1 MGDHYMLRRLIM
13 GIALLAILP
22 AIIFIFIW
30 AAGGSKEMSPE
41 LQQKTMQEYTEK
53 LNQRNADIIFYQK
66 DPIGPAN
73 LKARRVNALND
84 QGLALNLFSDKAFHV
99 IILDDLDG
107 SLALKD
113 QDIQKLKDLILNHH
127 FRIVYLG
134 TMHYNQLVQGEIL
147 SRNAN
152 HVDGTKSYLTY
163 VNNKNMRSSVEG
175 KTFADEP
182 TTMPITSGLTEE
194 ETIIYT
200 VIVELGRKDLYWT

>member
-30 AAGGSKEMSPE
+30 SAGGSKVMSPE

-107 SLALKD
+107 SLVLKD
-113 QDIQKLKDLILNHH
+113 QDIQKLKDLLINKA
-127 FRIVYLG
+127 FRIIYLG
-134 TMHYNQLVQGEIL
+134 SAKYKKLVSEGIFL
-147 SRNAN
+147 SNMS
-152 HVDGTKSYLTY
+152 HKEGTKSYITFY
-163 VNNKNMRSSVEG
+163 NRSHIHSCMEG
-175 KTFADEP
+175 FADDP
-182 TTMPITSGLTEE
+182 VSMPLTGLDDEKTVV
-194 ETIIYT
+194 YT
-200 VIVELGRKDLYWT
+200 AVMALSKDELYWS

>member
-30 AAGGSKEMSPE
+30 ASGGNKVMSPE

-53 LNQRNADIIFYQK
+53 LNQRNADIIFYQR

-147 SRNAN
+147 SRSAN
-152 HVDGTKSYLTY
+152 HKDGTKSYLTY
-163 VNNKNMRSSVEG
+163 INNKNMRSSVEG
-175 KTFADEP
+175 AAFADEP
-182 TTMPITSGLTEE
+182 LAMPITSGLTED
-194 ETIIYT
+194 ETVIYT

>member
-1 MGDHYMLRRLIM
+1 
-13 GIALLAILP
+13 
-22 AIIFIFIW
+22 
-30 AAGGSKEMSPE
+30 MSPE

-113 QDIQKLKDLILNHH
+113 QDIQKLKSLLLNDH

-147 SRNAN
+147 SRSAN

-175 KTFADEP
+175 AAFADEP
-182 TTMPITSGLTEE
+182 LAMPITSGLTEE

>member
-1 MGDHYMLRRLIM
+1 MFRRVIM
-13 GIALLAILP
+13 GVALLAILP
-22 AIIFIFIW
+22 AIIMILVW
-30 AAGGSKEMSPE
+30 SAGGSKVMSPE

>member
-1 MGDHYMLRRLIM
+1 M
-13 GIALLAILP
+13 
-22 AIIFIFIW
+22 
-30 AAGGSKEMSPE
+30 
-41 LQQKTMQEYTEK
+41 
-53 LNQRNADIIFYQK
+53 
-66 DPIGPAN
+66 
-73 LKARRVNALND
+73 
-84 QGLALNLFSDKAFHV
+84 

>member
-1 MGDHYMLRRLIM
+1 MGDHYMFRRVIM
-13 GIALLAILP
+13 GVALLAILP
-22 AIIFIFIW
+22 AIIMILVW
-30 AAGGSKEMSPE
+30 SAGGSKVMSPE

>member
-1 MGDHYMLRRLIM
+1 M

-113 QDIQKLKDLILNHH
+113 QDIQKLKDLLLNHH
-127 FRIVYLG
+127 FRIIYLG
-134 TMHYNQLVQGEIL
+134 TAHYYKLVQGGLL
-147 SRNAN
+147 SQGMN
-152 HVDGTKSYLTY
+152 HKEGTKSYLTFY
-163 VNNKNMRSSVEG
+163 SKTNMQTSVEG
-175 KTFADEP
+175 TAFADDP
-182 TTMPITSGLTEE
+182 AVMPIKSGLTDE
-194 ETIIYT
+194 ETLIYT

>member
-22 AIIFIFIW
+22 AIIMIFVW
-30 AAGGSKEMSPE
+30 ASGGSKVMSPE